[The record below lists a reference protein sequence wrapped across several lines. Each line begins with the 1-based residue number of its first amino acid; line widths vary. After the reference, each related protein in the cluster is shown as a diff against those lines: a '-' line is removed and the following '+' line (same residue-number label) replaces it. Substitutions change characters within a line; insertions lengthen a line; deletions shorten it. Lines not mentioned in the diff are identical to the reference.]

1 MKPSLSR
8 RQANR
13 LDGRSRRRGGGA
25 ARAAFVAIPV
35 LIFGTL
41 ATVAIVAFVTA
52 VGVYFAFSAGLP
64 DPATELNRTTPS
76 QDSVIYARDG
86 TTELAR
92 FNSGEHRINVTWDQ
106 LSPALV
112 DSTTAV
118 EDKTFWTNT
127 GFDPLAIVSAALDS
141 ISGSA
146 RGAST
151 ITQQLVRQ
159 RLLPPDL
166 VQDPNKKVE
175 RKIKEIIQSI
185 RLTQAFPGTEGKQ
198 TIMTAYLNQNFYGN
212 NSYGV
217 EAAAQGYFGISDLKK
232 LSLAQ
237 AAILAAIPQS
247 PSTYDLVRNGTEI
260 TDDPAH
266 LLVPADSEVV
276 LRRNYILELLRTD
289 PSRRVLTG
297 TTYSDADYVAAKAE
311 PVIINVQSLPQ
322 WKAPHFVWYVR
333 DELAQKLCAGQ
344 PTCDQIQNGGLT
356 VVTTLDPKIQD
367 VAEKWVEA
375 TALVPHRADPVG
387 AAKALGCNWGIPN
400 CTPGVPYTSWMQNLR
415 GQNVFNGAMSAIDY
429 QTGEIIAY
437 VGSAN
442 YYETRKINPRL
453 QPQFDVLSTGW
464 RQPGSAFKPI
474 NYVTG
479 INQRSITASTML
491 MDVSTD
497 FGGGYTPSDADGLER
512 GPLRVRQALQFS
524 LNIPAVKTLAI
535 NGIQQVFDNAK
546 AFGLIFQN
554 NDQPTAGLSM
564 TLGTLEVH
572 PIDVATAYATLADGG
587 RSIGRT
593 SILSVKD
600 SSGKDL
606 IPPYTPPDGTQVVGA
621 PAASIVTDIL
631 AGNTDPNIN
640 PYWGKWEVKAKG
652 GQHRDATLK
661 TGTNNDAKDL
671 NAYGFIA
678 PPTAAGRA
686 NGEYALV
693 IGAWAGN
700 SDATPVSSPGR
711 TVLASLDVTA
721 PLWSAVMT
729 EVTRNWGLNNFK
741 VPNSVVQETVDAH
754 TGYKASQYSKDT
766 FKELFIPGT
775 QPGDDPYIKGV
786 DVITGPDGKDYRWH
800 QGCAGTPVTKG
811 FLNLT
816 DADPDHPNW
825 QSADRD
831 WQNRARRGTGVSG
844 GADPKNP
851 TQTAYFY
858 EPGYQPYGS
867 TWGAPFIPSGTCD
880 SVPSPSPSLSPSP
893 SPSPSESL
901 PPTPEPT
908 PTPEITPPPQPTPT
922 PEPTPEIT
930 PPPTPEPT
938 PTPEITPPP
947 QPTPTPTPEP
957 TPKPT
962 PKKTKPPP
970 TEPPPTDTP
979 APTQP
984 PAAVTPS
991 PPP

>member
-1 MKPSLSR
+1 MKPSLTR

-13 LDGRSRRRGGGA
+13 LNSRGRRGGSA
-25 ARAAFVAIPV
+25 ARAAFVAIP
-35 LIFGTL
+35 LFIFGAF
-41 ATVAIVAFVTA
+41 ATVAIAAFLTA
-52 VGVYFAFSAGLP
+52 VGVYVAFSAGLP
-64 DPATELNRTTPS
+64 DPHTLNDVPLS

-92 FNSGEHRINVTWDQ
+92 FNSGEHRIAVTWDQ

-112 DSTTAV
+112 DATTAV

-141 ISGSA
+141 VSGQA

-159 RLLPPDL
+159 RLLPSDL
-166 VQDPNKKVE
+166 VQDPNRKVE

-217 EAAAQGYFGISDLKK
+217 EAAAQGYFGVTDLKQ
-232 LSLAQ
+232 LTLAQ

-260 TDDPAH
+260 TGDPAH

-276 LRRNYILELLRTD
+276 LRRNYILDLLATD

-297 TTYSDADYVAAKAE
+297 DTYSAADFAAAKAE
-311 PVIINVQSLPQ
+311 PVIINIQSLPQ

-333 DELAQKLCAGQ
+333 DELTQKLCADQ
-344 PTCDQIQNGGLT
+344 PTCDQIVKGGLT

-375 TALVPHRADPVG
+375 TALVPHRTDPVA
-387 AAKALGCNWGIPN
+387 AAKALGCTWGLPN

-415 GQNVFNGAMSAIDY
+415 GQNVFDGALSAIDY

-437 VGSAN
+437 VGSAS
-442 YYETRKINPRL
+442 YYETRKINPRF

-474 NYVTG
+474 NYATG
-479 INQRSITASTML
+479 VNQRTITASTML

-497 FGGGYTPSDADGLER
+497 FGGYTPSDADGLER

-535 NGIQQVFDNAK
+535 NGIQQVFDSAK
-546 AFGLIFQN
+546 AFGLNFQN

-572 PIDVATAYATLADGG
+572 PIDLATAYATLANGG

-621 PAASIVTDIL
+621 PAAAIVTDIL

-640 PYWGKWEVKAKG
+640 PYWGKWEVRAKG

-671 NAYGFIA
+671 NAYGYIA
-678 PPTAAGRA
+678 PPTKEGRA

-700 SDATPVSSPGR
+700 SDATPVSTPGR
-711 TVLASLDVTA
+711 ASLASLDVTA

-729 EVTRNWGLNNFK
+729 EVTRNWQLNNFK
-741 VPNSVVQETVDAH
+741 IPNSVVTATVDAH

-786 DVITGPDGKDYRWH
+786 EVITGPDGKDYRWH
-800 QGCAGTPVTKG
+800 QGCSGTPVTKG

-816 DADPDHPNW
+816 DADPDRPNW
-825 QSADRD
+825 QAADRE
-831 WQNRARRGTGVSG
+831 WQNRARRGPGVSG

-858 EPGYQPYGS
+858 ESGYQPYGA
-867 TWGAPFIPSGTCD
+867 TWGAPFIPTGTCD
-880 SVPSPSPSLSPSP
+880 SVPSPSPSASPSP
-893 SPSPSESL
+893 SPSPTESL
-901 PPTPEPT
+901 P
-908 PTPEITPPPQPTPT
+908 PT

-930 PPPTPEPT
+930 PPPEPTATPE
-938 PTPEITPPP
+938 
-947 QPTPTPTPEP
+947 PTPEP

-979 APTQP
+979 GPGPTQP
-984 PAAVTPS
+984 PADAS
-991 PPP
+991 PTAPPAAFDFLRWVATFL